1 MGTDVHIPQSVRTPS
16 HEACQLNEVECA
28 EILLKYEANINTF
41 NKHNETALYNSYW
54 KGSIA
59 CTELLLKMDA
69 DVRTSRCQNTLLHK
83 ACLQDKGKSLESR
96 LRKGE
101 KFNHENSE
109 CFGG

>member
-28 EILLKYEANINTF
+28 EILLKYEAN
-41 NKHNETALYNSYW
+41 LL

>member
-28 EILLKYEANINTF
+28 EILLKYEANVTIG
-41 NKHNETALYNSYW
+41 KEALLAF
-54 KGSIA
+54 KME
-59 CTELLLKMDA
+59 ELLLKMDA